1 MKAKRWII
9 LLIVV
14 IGIGAAIFATRSSSG
29 GPIEAAPS
37 TAAWIESGFIEA
49 ETIAVLPEIAGR
61 VVALPV
67 NEGDEVSAGEVL
79 IQLADDMLSAQVD
92 LARGKLEEAQAVLA
106 KAQAGS
112 RRESI
117 GVAEAQIVLAQ
128 AARAVAKQAWVDAQ
142 LMRDHPQ
149 SLDVQI
155 AAARAQVTVA
165 QKEFEAAL
173 LQRDIAEQAWK
184 DYGETSDKLAGV
196 PMEYRPSLPAEYYAI
211 PYQWEQAVAAVN
223 VEQTN
228 RDAAQTALNNLL
240 NQRSNP
246 QTQQTQVDAADSEYQ
261 TAEAQ
266 VAVAQ
271 AVLSGVKAG
280 ATTEQI
286 AAAKAQVDVAQAAL
300 ESAQLQLNKATVT
313 APQNSLV
320 MASSLHVGEMA
331 APNIAAMTLANL
343 DEVTLTIYVPGADL
357 GRVAIGQ
364 TIEVRVDAFTDRTF
378 GGAIVRI
385 SDQAEYT
392 PRNVRTSDERTK
404 LVYAVK
410 IKIAN
415 PDHALK
421 PGLQAEA
428 QLGQ

>member
-1 MKAKRWII
+1 MKSKRWMI
-9 LLIVV
+9 LLIAA
-14 IGIGAAIFATRSSSG
+14 IGIGAVIVATRSGGG
-29 GPIEAAPS
+29 GPIEP
-37 TAAWIESGFIEA
+37 AWLESGFIEA
-49 ETIAVLPEIAGR
+49 ETIAVSPEIAGR

-67 NEGDEVSAGEVL
+67 NEGDEVAAGEVL
-79 IQLADDMLSAQVD
+79 IQLADDVLSAQVD
-92 LARGKLEEAQAVLA
+92 LARGKLDEAQAVLA

-117 GVAEAQIVLAQ
+117 GVAAAQVVLAE
-128 AARAVAKQAWVDAQ
+128 AARDAAHQAWLDART
-142 LMRDHPQ
+142 MRDYPQ
-149 SLDVQI
+149 TLDVQI
-155 AAARAQVTVA
+155 AAARAQATVA
-165 QKEFEAAL
+165 QKELEAVL

-211 PYQWEQAVAAVN
+211 PYQWEQALAAADAA
-223 VEQTN
+223 QTN

-240 NQRSNP
+240 KQRSNP
-246 QTQQTQVDAADSEYQ
+246 QALQMQVDAAYAKYQ
-261 TAEAQ
+261 AAEAQ

-271 AVLSGVKAG
+271 AASSGVKAG

-286 AAAKAQVDVAQAAL
+286 AAAQAQVEMAQAAL
-300 ESAQLQLNKATVT
+300 AAAQLQLNKATVT
-313 APQNSLV
+313 APQNSQV

-331 APNIAAMTLANL
+331 APNMAALTLANL
-343 DEVTLTIYVPGADL
+343 DDVTLTIYVPGADL
-357 GRVAIGQ
+357 GRVSIGQ
-364 TIEVRVDAFTDRTF
+364 TLEVRVDAFPDRAF
-378 GGAIVRI
+378 NGAIVRI

-415 PDHALK
+415 PDHTLK

-428 QLGQ
+428 VRR